1 MTSTLGY
8 RWSDYKR
15 GSLSKRSID
24 TTGAMNVDLSG
35 YQPAGNYL
43 TSVPIGGMA
52 IGGVK
57 NGGNVTIN
65 ADGTMDAE
73 GSGGVALE
81 GDLAIA
87 VLSQSYQSIR
97 NTDDYWVRLKNL
109 SNSAFTGD
117 VRYYTGKTTV
127 KSNEFTLQPN
137 ASTTVYI
144 TTQNYPDTKGPVY
157 ITTGNGTN
165 PFKLISYLEVTRDTS

>member
-15 GSLSKRSID
+15 GSLKRSID
-24 TTGAMNVDLSG
+24 TTGAMSVDLSG
-35 YQPAGNYL
+35 YQPAGSYL
-43 TSVPIGGMA
+43 TSVPIGGA
-52 IGGVK
+52 SIGGVK

-73 GSGGVALE
+73 ASDGVALE

-87 VLSQSYQSIR
+87 VLSQSYQNIR

-144 TTQNYPDTKGPVY
+144 TTQNYSDTKGPVY
-157 ITTGNGTN
+157 ITTDNGTN